1 MPFDKG
7 RPSNVLVEF
16 DNHTM
21 ALMPVLPGYV
31 TDITVNDR
39 EIVAVSFESPSGRS
53 NRLAEIRAVV
63 AASVQQG
70 RFRLADDGLEV
81 ARNLQVLKGEDPALA
96 VYAAYSYYEMQAH
109 DRTRQM
115 NDALL
120 DQLDGYTLFDVAL
133 LAGYVSQRVPRHTVV
148 PFVPL
153 LVQGWEL
160 LDDLGISDMEWFERM
175 RPMVLSSL
183 WTVFDISA
191 RDDLMAMMRA
201 IGAEVKSSPGGDCG

>member
-1 MPFDKG
+1 M
-7 RPSNVLVEF
+7 
-16 DNHTM
+16 
-21 ALMPVLPGYV
+21 
-31 TDITVNDR
+31 
-39 EIVAVSFESPSGRS
+39 
-53 NRLAEIRAVV
+53 V

-70 RFRLADDGLEV
+70 RFRLADDGRDV
-81 ARNLQVLKGEDPALA
+81 ARNLQVLNGEDPALA

-109 DRTRQM
+109 ERLQQM

-133 LAGYVSQRVPRHTVV
+133 LAGYLNQRVPRHTVV

-160 LDDLGISDMEWFERM
+160 LDDLGIGDMEWFERM

-183 WTVFDISA
+183 WTVFDLSA
-191 RDDLMAMMRA
+191 RDHLMAMMRA
-201 IGAEVKSSPGGDCG
+201 IGPR

>member
-1 MPFDKG
+1 
-7 RPSNVLVEF
+7 
-16 DNHTM
+16 
-21 ALMPVLPGYV
+21 VLPDSV

-39 EIVAVSFESPSGRS
+39 EIVAVSFERPSGRS

-70 RFRLADDGLEV
+70 RFRLADDGRDV
-81 ARNLQVLKGEDPALA
+81 ARNLQLLNGEDPALA

-109 DRTRQM
+109 ERLQQM

-133 LAGYVSQRVPRHTVV
+133 LAGYLSQRVPRHTVV

-160 LDDLGISDMEWFERM
+160 LDELGIGDMEWFERM

-183 WTVFDISA
+183 WTVFDLSA
-191 RDDLMAMMRA
+191 RDHLMAMMRA
-201 IGAEVKSSPGGDCG
+201 IGPR